1 MQSRRKDQAVG
12 GFLSIVLLFGV
23 IAVVEAGAPT
33 EQMRQTVNDLVAIF
47 ENTSLSSPDRA
58 QERRAQIQQVL

>member
-12 GFLSIVLLFGV
+12 GFLSIVLLFGA

-47 ENTSLSSPDRA
+47 GNPSLDSPDRA